1 MIRESQGTWISHG
14 FPCSFLPFQT
24 HAKYF
29 VSGLASSPELCIRAF
44 ANTIPFS
51 RISHCLVRRSAD
63 HLLFVVQTNLETENS
78 LNIATG
84 EHFDAVEAIE
94 ILRRWIRMLFGYFN
108 AFRTKSQTLKIQI
121 CPLSACQ

>member
-24 HAKYF
+24 HAKCLLSDF
-29 VSGLASSPELCIRAF
+29 ASSHEWCSKAF

-108 AFRTKSQTLKIQI
+108 AFLTKSQISIIQI
-121 CPLSACQ
+121 CPLSAYQ